1 MNKNNHLNLITM
13 KHKLIQLITMAIS
26 FLLISCGQ
34 EKEPVSVT
42 GISLSPT
49 LLEIIEGDIR
59 TLSVNIS
66 PSNADNKSVSWT
78 STQPAV
84 ASVQEGTVT
93 AHKEGTATIIVTT
106 ADGGKTATCTVNV
119 APSYVAVSE
128 VSLNHSTLEL
138 LEGESTTLS
147 ATILPEKA
155 TNKNVIWTSSDTSVI
170 IVDNGKVTA
179 IKEGTATITVT
190 TEDGNKSATCE
201 VTVLHDE
208 YNDPIVFAD
217 EIMKEM
223 CVSAFDTNGDGELS
237 YKEAAYVRDLT
248 TLQID
253 TKITSFDEFKH
264 FISVTQIPR
273 ECFAETRLETITLPN
288 SIESIAY
295 EAFKNCKDLS
305 NIILSEGLATIGE
318 NAFWGCTNLT
328 EIHLPNSVREI
339 GISAFYDCRITSVI
353 IPEGVKVIEADLF
366 KYCTKLTNVTIPNG
380 VKSIGDSA
388 FGACLSLSSLTIP
401 ESVKSMGRDPF
412 YCCSPDVYM
421 RGSTPPDISRGC
433 FRTGPRTFYVPI
445 DAVDTYKN
453 YYGWD
458 DYSDRIVGYD
468 FENDQIVE

>member
-42 GISLSPT
+42 GISLSPI

-353 IPEGVKVIEADLF
+353 IPEGVKVIEAGLF

-458 DYSDRIVGYD
+458 DYSDRIIGYD

>member
-1 MNKNNHLNLITM
+1 M

-42 GISLSPT
+42 GISLSPI

-353 IPEGVKVIEADLF
+353 IPEGVKVIEAGLF

-388 FGACLSLSSLTIP
+388 FYNCI
-401 ESVKSMGRDPF
+401 
-412 YCCSPDVYM
+412 
-421 RGSTPPDISRGC
+421 
-433 FRTGPRTFYVPI
+433 
-445 DAVDTYKN
+445 
-453 YYGWD
+453 
-458 DYSDRIVGYD
+458 
-468 FENDQIVE
+468 

>member
-1 MNKNNHLNLITM
+1 M
-13 KHKLIQLITMAIS
+13 KHKVLKLITMAFFPL
-26 FLLISCGQ
+26 FLSCGQ

-49 LLEIIEGDIR
+49 LLEITEGDIH
-59 TLSVNIS
+59 TLSINIS

-138 LEGESTTLS
+138 LEGESSTLS

-208 YNDPIVFAD
+208 YNDAIVFAD
-217 EIMKEM
+217 EIMKEV

-237 YKEAAYVRDLT
+237 YKEAACVSDMT
-248 TLQID
+248 KVHID
-253 TKITSFDEFKH
+253 TKIVSFDEFQY
-264 FISVTQIPR
+264 FISVKQIPR
-273 ECFAETRLETITLPN
+273 KCFAETRLETITLPN
-288 SIESIAY
+288 SIESIA
-295 EAFKNCKDLS
+295 ESAFEDCKDLS
-305 NIILSEGLATIGE
+305 RIVLSEGLATIGRA
-318 NAFWGCTNLT
+318 AFSGCTKLT

-339 GISAFYDCRITSVI
+339 GREAFADCRITSII
-353 IPEGVKVIEADLF
+353 IPEGVKIIEQNLF
-366 KYCTKLTNVTIPNG
+366 RYCTKLMNVTILNG
-380 VKSIGDSA
+380 VESIGDSA
-388 FGACLSLSSLTIP
+388 FAACISLSSLTIP
-401 ESVKSMGRDPF
+401 ESVSSIGNDPF
-412 YCCSPDVYM
+412 YCCSTDVYM
-421 RGSTPPDISRGC
+421 QGLTPPDISRGC

-458 DYSDRIVGYD
+458 DYSDRIRGYD

>member
-353 IPEGVKVIEADLF
+353 IPEGVKVIEAGLF

>member
-412 YCCSPDVYM
+412 YSCSPDVYM

-458 DYSDRIVGYD
+458 DYSDRIIGYD

>member
-42 GISLSPT
+42 GISLSPI

-353 IPEGVKVIEADLF
+353 IPEGVKVIEAGLF

>member
-201 VTVLHDE
+201 VAVLHDE
-208 YNDPIVFAD
+208 YNDAIVFAD
-217 EIMKEM
+217 EIMKEV

-433 FRTGPRTFYVPI
+433 FRTGPKTFYVPI

-458 DYSDRIVGYD
+458 DYSDRIIGYD

>member
-1 MNKNNHLNLITM
+1 M
-13 KHKLIQLITMAIS
+13 KHKVLQLLTIAFS

-42 GISLSPT
+42 GVSLSPI

-217 EIMKEM
+217 EIMKEV

-237 YKEAAYVRDLT
+237 YKEAACVSDMT
-248 TLQID
+248 KVHID
-253 TKITSFDEFKH
+253 TKIVSFDEFQY
-264 FISVTQIPR
+264 FISVKQIPR
-273 ECFAETRLETITLPN
+273 KCFAETRLETITLPN
-288 SIESIAY
+288 SIESIA
-295 EAFKNCKDLS
+295 ESAFEDCKDLS
-305 NIILSEGLATIGE
+305 RIVLSEGLATIGRA
-318 NAFWGCTNLT
+318 AFSGCTKLT

-339 GISAFYDCRITSVI
+339 GREAFADCRITSII
-353 IPEGVKVIEADLF
+353 IPEGVKIIEQNLF
-366 KYCTKLTNVTIPNG
+366 RYCTKLMNVTILNG
-380 VKSIGDSA
+380 VESIGDSA
-388 FGACLSLSSLTIP
+388 FAACISLSSLTIP
-401 ESVKSMGRDPF
+401 ESVSSIGNDPF
-412 YCCSPDVYM
+412 YCCSTDVYM
-421 RGSTPPDISRGC
+421 QGLTPPDISRGC

-458 DYSDRIVGYD
+458 DYSDRIIGYD

>member
-1 MNKNNHLNLITM
+1 M
-13 KHKLIQLITMAIS
+13 KHKVLKLITMA
-26 FLLISCGQ
+26 FFPLFISCGQ

-49 LLEIIEGDIR
+49 LLEITEGDMH
-59 TLSVNIS
+59 TLSINIS

-78 STQPAV
+78 STQPVV

-155 TNKNVIWTSSDTSVI
+155 TNKNVIWTSSDASVI

-208 YNDPIVFAD
+208 YNDAIVFAD
-217 EIMKEM
+217 EIMKEV

-237 YKEAAYVRDLT
+237 YKEAACVSDMT
-248 TLQID
+248 KAHID
-253 TKITSFDEFKH
+253 TKIVSFDEFQY
-264 FISVTQIPR
+264 FISVKQIPR
-273 ECFAETRLETITLPN
+273 KCFAETRLETITLPN
-288 SIESIAY
+288 SIESIA
-295 EAFKNCKDLS
+295 ESAFEDCKDLS
-305 NIILSEGLATIGE
+305 RIVLSEGLATIGRA
-318 NAFWGCTNLT
+318 AFSGCTKLT

-339 GISAFYDCRITSVI
+339 GREAFADCRITSII
-353 IPEGVKVIEADLF
+353 IPEGVKIIEQNLF
-366 KYCTKLTNVTIPNG
+366 RYCTKLMNVTILNG
-380 VKSIGDSA
+380 VESIGDSA
-388 FGACLSLSSLTIP
+388 FAACMSLSSLTIP
-401 ESVKSMGRDPF
+401 ESVSSIGNDPF
-412 YCCSPDVYM
+412 YCCSTDVYM
-421 RGSTPPDISRGC
+421 QGLTPPDISRGC

-458 DYSDRIVGYD
+458 DYSDRIRGYD

>member
-1 MNKNNHLNLITM
+1 M
-13 KHKLIQLITMAIS
+13 KHKVLQLLTIAFS

-49 LLEIIEGDIR
+49 LLEITEGDIH
-59 TLSVNIS
+59 TLSINIS

-208 YNDPIVFAD
+208 YNDAIVFAD
-217 EIMKEM
+217 EIMKEV
-223 CVSAFDTNGDGELS
+223 CVLAFDTNGDGELS
-237 YKEAAYVRDLT
+237 YKEAACVRDMT
-248 TLQID
+248 KVHID
-253 TKITSFDEFKH
+253 TKIVSFDEFQY
-264 FISVTQIPR
+264 FISVKQIPR
-273 ECFAETRLETITLPN
+273 KCFAETRLETITLPN
-288 SIESIAY
+288 SIESIA
-295 EAFKNCKDLS
+295 ESAFEDCKDLS
-305 NIILSEGLATIGE
+305 RIVLSEGLATIGRA
-318 NAFWGCTNLT
+318 AFSGCTKLT

-339 GISAFYDCRITSVI
+339 GRGAFADCRITSII
-353 IPEGVKVIEADLF
+353 IPEGVKIIEQDLF
-366 KYCTKLTNVTIPNG
+366 WYCTKLMNVTILNG
-380 VKSIGDSA
+380 VESIGDSA
-388 FGACLSLSSLTIP
+388 FGACISLSSLTIP
-401 ESVKSMGRDPF
+401 ESVSSIGNDPF
-412 YCCSPDVYM
+412 YCCSTDVYM
-421 RGSTPPDISRGC
+421 QGLTPPDISRGC

-458 DYSDRIVGYD
+458 DYSDRIIGYD

>member
-1 MNKNNHLNLITM
+1 M
-13 KHKLIQLITMAIS
+13 KHKVLQLLTIAFS

-49 LLEIIEGDIR
+49 LLEITEGDIH
-59 TLSVNIS
+59 TLSINIS

-318 NAFWGCTNLT
+318 NAFWGC
-328 EIHLPNSVREI
+328 I
-339 GISAFYDCRITSVI
+339 
-353 IPEGVKVIEADLF
+353 
-366 KYCTKLTNVTIPNG
+366 
-380 VKSIGDSA
+380 
-388 FGACLSLSSLTIP
+388 
-401 ESVKSMGRDPF
+401 
-412 YCCSPDVYM
+412 
-421 RGSTPPDISRGC
+421 
-433 FRTGPRTFYVPI
+433 
-445 DAVDTYKN
+445 
-453 YYGWD
+453 
-458 DYSDRIVGYD
+458 
-468 FENDQIVE
+468 

>member
-42 GISLSPT
+42 GISLSPI

-458 DYSDRIVGYD
+458 DYSDRIIGYD

>member
-42 GISLSPT
+42 GISLSPI

-339 GISAFYDCRITSVI
+339 GISAFSYCRITSVI
-353 IPEGVKVIEADLF
+353 IPEGVKVIEAGLF

>member
-353 IPEGVKVIEADLF
+353 IPEGVKVIEAGLF

-458 DYSDRIVGYD
+458 DYSDRIIGYD

>member
-1 MNKNNHLNLITM
+1 M

-155 TNKNVIWTSSDTSVI
+155 TNKNVIWTSSDISVI

-237 YKEAAYVRDLT
+237 YKEAAYVSDMT
-248 TLQID
+248 KVHID
-253 TKITSFDEFKH
+253 TKIVSFDEFQY
-264 FISVTQIPR
+264 FISVKQIPR
-273 ECFAETRLETITLPN
+273 KCFAETRLETITLPN
-288 SIESIAY
+288 SIESIA
-295 EAFKNCKDLS
+295 ESAFEDCKDLS
-305 NIILSEGLATIGE
+305 RIVLSEGLATIGRA
-318 NAFWGCTNLT
+318 AFSGCTKLT

-353 IPEGVKVIEADLF
+353 IPEGVKVIEAGLF

-388 FGACLSLSSLTIP
+388 FGACI
-401 ESVKSMGRDPF
+401 
-412 YCCSPDVYM
+412 
-421 RGSTPPDISRGC
+421 
-433 FRTGPRTFYVPI
+433 
-445 DAVDTYKN
+445 
-453 YYGWD
+453 
-458 DYSDRIVGYD
+458 
-468 FENDQIVE
+468 

>member
-1 MNKNNHLNLITM
+1 MM
-13 KHKLIQLITMAIS
+13 KHKVLKLITMAF
-26 FLLISCGQ
+26 FLLFISCGQ

-128 VSLNHSTLEL
+128 VSLNHSALEL
-138 LEGESTTLS
+138 LEGESTTLT
-147 ATILPEKA
+147 ATISPEKA

-217 EIMKEM
+217 EIMKEV

-237 YKEAAYVRDLT
+237 YKEAACVSDMT
-248 TLQID
+248 KVHID
-253 TKITSFDEFKH
+253 TKIVSFDEFQY
-264 FISVTQIPR
+264 FISVKQIPR
-273 ECFAETRLETITLPN
+273 KCFAETRLETITLPN
-288 SIESIAY
+288 SIESIA
-295 EAFKNCKDLS
+295 ESAFEDCKDLS
-305 NIILSEGLATIGE
+305 RIVLSEGLATIGRA
-318 NAFWGCTNLT
+318 AFSGCTKLT

-339 GISAFYDCRITSVI
+339 GREAFADCRITSII
-353 IPEGVKVIEADLF
+353 IPEGVKIIEQNLF
-366 KYCTKLTNVTIPNG
+366 RYCTKLMNVTILNG
-380 VKSIGDSA
+380 VESIGDSA
-388 FGACLSLSSLTIP
+388 FAACISLSSLTIP
-401 ESVKSMGRDPF
+401 ESVSSIGNDPF
-412 YCCSPDVYM
+412 YCCSTDVYM
-421 RGSTPPDISRGC
+421 QGLTPPDISRGC

-458 DYSDRIVGYD
+458 DYSDRIIGYD

>member
-1 MNKNNHLNLITM
+1 M
-13 KHKLIQLITMAIS
+13 KHKVLKLITMAF
-26 FLLISCGQ
+26 FLLFISCGQ

-42 GISLSPT
+42 GISLSQAS
-49 LLEIIEGDIR
+49 LELEEGD
-59 TLSVNIS
+59 TQALTATVS

-84 ASVQEGTVT
+84 ASVQEGAVT

-201 VTVLHDE
+201 VAVLHDE
-208 YNDPIVFAD
+208 YNDAIVFAD
-217 EIMKEM
+217 EIMKEV

-339 GISAFYDCRITSVI
+339 GISAFCDCRITSVI

-366 KYCTKLTNVTIPNG
+366 NTAQN
-380 VKSIGDSA
+380 
-388 FGACLSLSSLTIP
+388 
-401 ESVKSMGRDPF
+401 
-412 YCCSPDVYM
+412 
-421 RGSTPPDISRGC
+421 
-433 FRTGPRTFYVPI
+433 
-445 DAVDTYKN
+445 
-453 YYGWD
+453 
-458 DYSDRIVGYD
+458 
-468 FENDQIVE
+468 

>member
-42 GISLSPT
+42 GISLSPI

-128 VSLNHSTLEL
+128 VSLNHSALEL

-353 IPEGVKVIEADLF
+353 IPEGVKVIEAGLF

>member
-13 KHKLIQLITMAIS
+13 KHKLIQLITMAFS

-458 DYSDRIVGYD
+458 DYSDRIIGYD